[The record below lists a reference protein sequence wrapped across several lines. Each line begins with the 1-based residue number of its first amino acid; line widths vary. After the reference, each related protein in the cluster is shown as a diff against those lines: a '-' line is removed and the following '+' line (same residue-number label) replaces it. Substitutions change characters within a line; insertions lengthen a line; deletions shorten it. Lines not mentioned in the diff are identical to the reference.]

1 MPKNELPGL
10 LEKLDEIANVVAFN
24 APMQVAVDI
33 TTGLKKKGPLWTG
46 LFANSWQ
53 IKTPLGKT
61 VRGTSSP
68 GQPQLLKPLRV
79 SGKATATRLISRHK
93 KTTFSIN
100 NTAPYQAQAADL
112 VAFRPTGG
120 FPWNALGEVK
130 RGERGSKY
138 RGLTSYSAEGKFVET
153 APLDWFTQYAIA
165 GQMEDQVAK
174 SFASVFNRIK

>member
-79 SGKATATRLISRHK
+79 SGKATATRLISRRK

-100 NTAPYQAQAADL
+100 NTASYATQAADL
-112 VAFRPTGG
+112 VSFRSPDIV
-120 FPWNALGEVK
+120 PPNPLGEVK
-130 RGERGSKY
+130 QGERGTK
-138 RGLTSYSAEGKFVET
+138 RGLISYSATGGSRET